1 MNLQDLWR
9 QKRYSDIVKITL
21 ERKSESIP
29 AEDLLI
35 CAESLLKM
43 GYRQNA
49 MSFFGEAKIRN
60 CAFPDRSSFHYA
72 RLLFDD
78 GDPEKAYECLCR
90 CPCGSFDEKLL
101 LYQLKKT
108 LGSSE
113 EELIALLNEL
123 NEISYQEDLL
133 YDIAFLYYKR
143 GEVGRGRRVCRQLI
157 SYFGSGQWVQSAQ
170 ALMDDPKGVLE
181 RNGTLPAGSKPGKE
195 IPSAKIPSKAVPQKA
210 MTPTGMT
217 LAAAPGPGKSAETKE
232 YPDIINEAFQGMIG
246 MESVKDELL
255 GFYNVIRL
263 QKMREKNLGVV
274 DSGVRSY
281 NFVLY
286 GNPGTGKTTVA
297 RIIAKVLYALGIR
310 DSDKFSETD
319 RSKLVGQ
326 YIGETAQKTKGVID
340 KIRGGTLFIDEAYS
354 LMAKDNEKDFGKEAV
369 DTLLK
374 DMEDNRDSYSV
385 IMAGYKE
392 PMRQMLK
399 MNPGFQSRIN
409 YHINI
414 PDYSDDEL
422 IKIARKIAA
431 AKLYSIDKSGEKAV
445 RKCIA
450 KARVDETFGNA
461 RFIRELIDK
470 AEINMANRLSTAS
483 GIHPSEMMAF
493 TGEDFLP
500 DEPEELSEQELLDEL
515 NSLTGLSSVK
525 GMVNNLL
532 ASIRVRKEAERR
544 GIPMND
550 GMGTLHMTFRGN
562 PGTGKTTVAR
572 ILGRLLN
579 QMGILKRGDIFV
591 ECSRAELVGQHQG
604 HTAQKVKDVVANAM
618 GGILFIDEAYSL
630 VKKPDDSFG
639 LEAVDTLIAE
649 MENRK
654 NDFIVILAGYS
665 DPLDKFLASNPG
677 FSSRIAINLTFEDY
691 TTDEMTDIFYGI
703 AEKNHIRIDHKLRTL
718 ICNVL
723 TDLSRKTDFGNARG
737 VRNAF
742 EFACRRKDARVAEM
756 LQKGEL
762 VSNETLVSLTADDIS
777 QIGVMLGGE

>member
-1 MNLQDLWR
+1 MDLQDLW
-9 QKRYSDIVKITL
+9 QKKRYSDIIKITF
-21 ERKSESIP
+21 ERNPKDTP

-35 CAESLLKM
+35 CAESLLRS

-49 MSFFGEAKIRN
+49 LSFFNEAKVRN
-60 CAFPDRSSFHYA
+60 SAFSDKNSSHYA
-72 RLLFDD
+72 QLLYDD
-78 GDPEKAYECLCR
+78 GNFKEAYECLSC
-90 CPCGSFDEKLL
+90 CPCHGFDEKLL
-101 LYQLKKT
+101 LYKLKKI
-108 LGSSE
+108 LGLSE
-113 EELIALLNEL
+113 EEQIALLNEL

-133 YDIAFLYYKR
+133 YDLALLHYKR
-143 GEVGRGRRVCRQLI
+143 GDIGRGKRVCRQLI

-170 ALMDDPKGVLE
+170 TLMDNPQGVLE
-181 RNGTLPAGSKPGKE
+181 QENESPADLKTVNVVQA
-195 IPSAKIPSKAVPQKA
+195 IDI
-210 MTPTGMT
+210 TPTSASNT
-217 LAAAPGPGKSAETKE
+217 EKSVDIKE
-232 YPDIINEAFQGMIG
+232 YPEIINEAFQGMIG

-263 QKMREKNLGVV
+263 QKMREKTLGVV

-326 YIGETAQKTKGVID
+326 YIGETAQKTTKVINN
-340 KIRGGTLFIDEAYS
+340 IRGGTLFVDEAYS
-354 LMAKDNEKDFGKEAV
+354 LMSKDNEKDYGKEAV

-374 DMEDNRDSYSV
+374 DMEDNRDNYSV

-392 PMRQMLK
+392 QMRQMLK
-399 MNPGFQSRIN
+399 MNPGFQSRFN

-414 PDYSDDEL
+414 PDYSDDDL

-431 AKLYSIDKSGEKAV
+431 TKLYSIDESGEKAI

-470 AEINMANRLSTAS
+470 AEINMANRLSAAS
-483 GIHPSEMMAF
+483 DIHPSEMMAF

-500 DEPEELSEQELLDEL
+500 NEPEELSEQELLDEL

-544 GIPMND
+544 GIQMSD
-550 GMGTLHMTFRGN
+550 DMGTLHMTFRGN

-649 MENRK
+649 MENHK
-654 NDFIVILAGYS
+654 NDFVVILAGYS
-665 DPLDKFLASNPG
+665 APLDKFLASNPG
-677 FSSRIAINLTFEDY
+677 FLSRIAINLTFEDY
-691 TTDEMTDIFYGI
+691 TTNEMTDIFYGM
-703 AEKNHIRIDHKLRTL
+703 AEKNHVQVDYKLRTL
-718 ICNVL
+718 IYSEL
-723 TDLSRKTDFGNARG
+723 GGLSKKSDFGNARG

-756 LQKGEL
+756 LQKGKL